1 MASTNL
7 KSSIKKVLSK
17 CTPCKIENSKPIKQL
32 MGQLPKERTS
42 VCESVFSNTCIDYFG
57 LIIVKQEKRT
67 RFTSGYNKLD
77 GVVLNWLTTRA
88 SHLELAEDLN
98 ADAFILAL
106 KIYIAKREQP
116 TTIYSNNGSNFSG
129 IEKEIAGLTSKFNFT
144 NVNKTLMH
152 CHISWKHIPPSNPLM
167 RGARELIVKLMK
179 RILKI
184 VTHNRQVSQEI
195 LIKFLAEIEAILNIR
210 GLASASDDPIDFNV

>member
-1 MASTNL
+1 MASTNPKL
-7 KSSIKKVLSK
+7 SIKKVLSK
-17 CTPCKIENSKPIKQL
+17 CTLCKIENSN
-32 MGQLPKERTS
+32 
-42 VCESVFSNTCIDYFG
+42 ESVFLNTCTDYFG

-88 SHLELAEDLN
+88 SHLELAENLN

-129 IEKEIAGLTSKFNFT
+129 I
-144 NVNKTLMH
+144 
-152 CHISWKHIPPSNPLM
+152 
-167 RGARELIVKLMK
+167 
-179 RILKI
+179 
-184 VTHNRQVSQEI
+184 
-195 LIKFLAEIEAILNIR
+195 
-210 GLASASDDPIDFNV
+210 